1 MHRHPH
7 PPPPRPGLAHAATAA
22 PSPWRMPTMA
32 KALFGHVGVG
42 PDVRV
47 LAEMRRLSDR
57 VRELEH
63 EVARLEAA
71 NAALR
76 HGLHVDDDMLSLSVP
91 DSIQGRDPASSCP
104 AARSEGRRPGAP
116 FSCPAPDRRV
126 TPARR

>member
-1 MHRHPH
+1 
-7 PPPPRPGLAHAATAA
+7 
-22 PSPWRMPTMA
+22 MA

-47 LAEMRRLSDR
+47 LAEMRRLRSR

-91 DSIQGRDPASSCP
+91 DSIAEQEPAL
-104 AARSEGRRPGAP
+104 
-116 FSCPAPDRRV
+116 
-126 TPARR
+126 T